1 MIENQEEIVLDSANN
16 VLVGPNGYFKV
27 VIDEFDGA
35 TVKSWHL
42 EDSMGNV
49 TMNLAD
55 RGKGKHIDLLVS
67 VRCRTVTQFFSRIM
81 GTLLIEQQAQIK
93 ALKEAK

>member
-1 MIENQEEIVLDSANN
+1 
-16 VLVGPNGYFKV
+16 
-27 VIDEFDGA
+27 
-35 TVKSWHL
+35 
-42 EDSMGNV
+42 
-49 TMNLAD
+49 MNLAD
-55 RGKGKHIDLLVS
+55 RGKGKHIDLLVN